1 MGRLFPNGEETVHCS
16 YRFKTATIEKIFR
29 EPATEAMNKGK
40 YFEYLCLGGGADKTD
55 EVTDLPRTLKGG
67 KTVDQERIE
76 SQVVMFQ
83 RLLDEFEIKLTD
95 VQHKFSKEWDHPNNI
110 WMDEY
115 EILIEGTID
124 FIHDLHTFAM
134 NQNGESVW
142 MDLDGC
148 VHDLKLTANIWET
161 YTRGSW
167 AYPWS
172 MDHSQVAVYQYLTDA
187 PFCYWVFDY
196 KPKPEFRLWQH
207 DASQI
212 EMMEMHERIRKSVE
226 KVIEYSEA
234 GWPKLPAFY
243 RCETCPVIDCDKRTT
258 KPAFMIF

>member
-1 MGRLFPNGEETVHCS
+1 M
-16 YRFKTATIEKIFR
+16 EKIYR
-29 EPATEAMNKGK
+29 EAATDAMNKGK

-55 EVTDLPRTLKGG
+55 EVTDLPRIRNGAKS
-67 KTVDQERIE
+67 VDQERIE

-83 RLLDEFEIKLTD
+83 RLIDEFEIKLD
-95 VQHKFSKEWDHPNNI
+95 KVQQHFEKEWDHPNNI

-115 EILIEGTID
+115 EIIIEGTVD

-134 NQNGESVW
+134 TQNGESVW

-148 VHDLKLTANIWET
+148 IHDLKLTANIWET

-172 MDHSQVAVYQYLTDA
+172 MDHSQVAVYQYLTGA

-196 KPKPEFRLWQH
+196 KPRPEFRLWQH
-207 DASQI
+207 ETSDI
-212 EMMEMHERIRKSVE
+212 ERMEMHERIRKSVE
-226 KVIEYSEA
+226 KIIEYSEA
-234 GWPKLPAFY
+234 GWPKLPAFF
-243 RCETCPVIDCDKRTT
+243 RCESCPVVDCDKRTT